1 MEIPDFFYHARRRPA
16 CHGDSR
22 CLAAIGKLT
31 VALAL
36 ATSPVDDLPKPR
48 YKTDWILDTDRR
60 SLTIGPS
67 LPMAPSYTRGKQT
80 ARQFKVLQLLEDS
93 RFGKTTRELRDEVLQ
108 ELGLR
113 SLHEKTIRRDIQH
126 WRNLGYPIQQL
137 ETSNAE
143 RPKIWKLD
151 RSNLNVP
158 KLPIGVIEL
167 LAFSAGREL
176 LYPLAGTPYWDGIQR
191 LWERMRESTSPD
203 VLEHL
208 DRQRAGLIV
217 RGPIPKDYGG
227 QEGMLSALNRAVFE
241 HRVAAVRY
249 KAVDQPRARRRRLQP
264 HAVCLFHNSIYVL
277 AADADE
283 EDGPVKTYKL
293 DRMKAV
299 ELLDQRFTPRKDF
312 DPDAFFD
319 NSIGIFR
326 SSKPKNFRIRVA
338 SQRADLAAEKLL
350 HPRQQVRPV
359 EDGAVIIEIE
369 GAYEE
374 EVLPIV
380 LSLGEH
386 AEVLVPKSS
395 RIKLAEIARKLARTY
410 K

>member
-1 MEIPDFFYHARRRPA
+1 
-16 CHGDSR
+16 
-22 CLAAIGKLT
+22 
-31 VALAL
+31 
-36 ATSPVDDLPKPR
+36 
-48 YKTDWILDTDRR
+48 
-60 SLTIGPS
+60 
-67 LPMAPSYTRGKQT
+67 MAPSYLRGKQT

-93 RFGKTTRELRDEVLQ
+93 RFGMTTRELRDEVVQ
-108 ELGLR
+108 ELGLN
-113 SLHEKTIRRDIQH
+113 SLHEKTIRRDVQH

-137 ETSNAE
+137 ETSNPE

-151 RSNLNVP
+151 RSNLKVP
-158 KLPIGVIEL
+158 KLPIGVVEL
-167 LAFSAGREL
+167 LAFSAAREL
-176 LYPLAGTPYWDGIQR
+176 LYPLAGTPFWDGIQR
-191 LWERMRESTSPD
+191 MWERMRDSTSPD

-217 RGPIPKDYGG
+217 RGPMPKNYAR
-227 QEGMLSALNRAVFE
+227 QEGMLSSLNRAVFE

-249 KAVDQPRARRRRLQP
+249 KGADQPRARRRRLEP
-264 HAVCLFHNSIYVL
+264 HAVCLFLNSIYVL

-293 DRMKAV
+293 DRMTSV

-312 DPDAFFD
+312 DPEAFFD

-326 SSKPKNFRIRVA
+326 SSKPKNFRIRVDA
-338 SQRADLAAEKLL
+338 QRADIAIEQLL
-350 HPRQQVRPV
+350 HPRQQVKTQ
-359 EDGAVIIEIE
+359 EDGAVVIEIE

-380 LSLGEH
+380 LGLGRH

-395 RIKLAEIARKLARTY
+395 RVKLAEIARQLVRTY

>member
-1 MEIPDFFYHARRRPA
+1 
-16 CHGDSR
+16 
-22 CLAAIGKLT
+22 
-31 VALAL
+31 
-36 ATSPVDDLPKPR
+36 
-48 YKTDWILDTDRR
+48 
-60 SLTIGPS
+60 
-67 LPMAPSYTRGKQT
+67 MAPSYARGKQT
-80 ARQFKVLQLLEDS
+80 ARQFKVLQQLEDS
-93 RFGKTTRELRDEVLQ
+93 RFGKTTRELRDGVME

-126 WRNLGYPIQQL
+126 WRNLGYPIQQV
-137 ETSNAE
+137 ETSNPQ
-143 RPKIWKLD
+143 RPKVWKLD
-151 RSNLNVP
+151 RGSMKVP
-158 KLPIGVIEL
+158 KLPISVIEL

-203 VLEHL
+203 VIEHL
-208 DRQRAGLIV
+208 DRQRTGLIV
-217 RGPIPKDYGG
+217 RGPMPKDYSK

-241 HRVAAVRY
+241 HRVAEVRY
-249 KAVDQPRARRRRLQP
+249 KGLGQPRARKRRLQP

-293 DRMKAV
+293 DRMNGV
-299 ELLDQRFTPRKDF
+299 EVLDQRFTPRKDF

-326 SSKPKNFRIRVA
+326 SSKPTKFRIRIA
-338 SQRADLAAEKLL
+338 AERADLAMDEFL
-350 HPRQQVRPV
+350 HPRRKTDWAK
-359 EDGAVIIEIE
+359 DGSLIIEIE

-374 EVLPIV
+374 EILPIV

-386 AEVLVPKSS
+386 AEVIIPKSS
-395 RIKLAEIARKLARTY
+395 RLKLAEVARKLARTY